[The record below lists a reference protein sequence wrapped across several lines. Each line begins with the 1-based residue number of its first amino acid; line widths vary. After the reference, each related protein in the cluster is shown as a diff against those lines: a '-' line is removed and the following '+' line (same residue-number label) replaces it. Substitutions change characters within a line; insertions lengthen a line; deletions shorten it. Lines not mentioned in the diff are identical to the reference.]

1 MHLPKL
7 LVVGHGRHGKDTVCE
22 LLENYGYTFQSS
34 SKFCSELFIF
44 KELKDKYG
52 YKDEDE
58 CYNDRH
64 NHRTEWFNMIH
75 DYCKDDLARL
85 GRNLFANHD
94 IYCGLRN
101 KKEFF
106 AMKNEEIFDYAIW
119 VDRTDHVPLEDPS
132 SMSIEQWMCDYT
144 IDNNG
149 DLPRLEK
156 NVEVL
161 MRTIFRRQAQDR
173 LASNERLPSEG
184 YVGSLH
190 IQSLDLK
197 DGSSLNCRLCETH

>member
-7 LVVGHGRHGKDTVCE
+7 LIVGHGRHGKDTVCE
-22 LLENYGYTFQSS
+22 LLENYGYKFKSS

-44 KELKDKYG
+44 NDLKDKYG
-52 YKDEDE
+52 YKDEEE

-64 NHRTEWFNMIH
+64 THRTEWFNMIH
-75 DYCKDDLARL
+75 DYCKDDLAKL

-106 AMKNEEIFDYAIW
+106 AMQNEEIFDYAVW
-119 VDRTDHVPLEDPS
+119 VDRTDYLPLEDSS
-132 SMSIEQWMCDYT
+132 SMSIEQWMCNYT

-149 DLPRLEK
+149 DLARLRK
-156 NVEVL
+156 NVDVL
-161 MRTIFRRQAQDR
+161 IRTIFKNQG
-173 LASNERLPSEG
+173 LSLPVSNGYLPSATD
-184 YVGSLH
+184 VDSSH
-190 IQSLDLK
+190 IL
-197 DGSSLNCRLCETH
+197 SSDC

>member
-1 MHLPKL
+1 MLPKL

-22 LLENYGYTFQSS
+22 MLEQYGYKFQSS

-44 KELKDKYG
+44 NDLKNIYG
-52 YKDEDE
+52 YANEDE

-64 NHRTEWFNMIH
+64 NHRTEWYNMIH

-85 GRNLFANHD
+85 GRNLFAEHN

-101 KKEFF
+101 RREFF
-106 AMKNEEIFDYAIW
+106 AMQNEEIFDYAIW
-119 VDRTDHVPLEDPS
+119 VDRTDHLPKEDPS

-149 DLPRLEK
+149 DLARLEK
-156 NVEVL
+156 NVAIL
-161 MRTIFRRQAQDR
+161 MRTIFKNQGVD
-173 LASNERLPSEG
+173 LPASNVLRQPEVN
-184 YVGSLH
+184 VGSLH
-190 IQSLDLK
+190 K
-197 DGSSLNCRLCETH
+197 

>member
-1 MHLPKL
+1 MKLPKL

-22 LLENYGYTFQSS
+22 LLNAYGYKFKSS

-44 KELKDKYG
+44 NELKDQYG
-52 YKDEDE
+52 YADEEE

-64 NHRTEWFNMIH
+64 NHRTLWFNMIH
-75 DYCKDDLARL
+75 DYCKDDLAKL
-85 GRNLFANHD
+85 GRNLFANHN

-106 AMKNEEIFDYAIW
+106 AMQNEEIFDYAIW
-119 VDRTDHVPLEDPS
+119 VDRTDHLPKEDPS

-149 DLPRLEK
+149 DLARLEK

-161 MRTIFRRQAQDR
+161 MRTIFKNRG
-173 LASNERLPSEG
+173 LNLPASNGYLPSATD
-184 YVGSLH
+184 VDSSH
-190 IQSLDLK
+190 I
-197 DGSSLNCRLCETH
+197 SS